1 MTRFAIGLVLL
12 VGLGGLGTAQA
23 EDPMAMAERI
33 VKEGLPDQ
41 GVQPC
46 QACHGP
52 KGKSPIPT
60 NPHLAGQH
68 QSYLA
73 HTLRQY
79 RSGERK
85 SPIMTRQAG
94 SLTDRQIE
102 ALAGYFATRRTVLT
116 TLPK

>member
-1 MTRFAIGLVLL
+1 MTRFAIGLVL
-12 VGLGGLGTAQA
+12 VIGLGGLGSAQA
-23 EDPMAMAERI
+23 EDPMALAERI
-33 VKEGLPDQ
+33 VNEGLPDQ
-41 GVQPC
+41 GVSAC
-46 QACHGP
+46 KACHGA

-68 QSYLA
+68 RSYLA
-73 HTLRQY
+73 HALRQY
-79 RSGERK
+79 RSGEREN
-85 SPIMTRQAG
+85 PVMTQQAG